1 MVDHEAINYAKKAG
15 LSDIT
20 FRTGK
25 MSNGLIQKM
34 DYMKSKHRSN
44 LLLQKWSH
52 DGYWCRQNDLLKV
65 HDPKTFTDTIERVH
79 VNDFTVEEF
88 IEKYE
93 RGHRPCI
100 IQGVTDTWPGLK
112 EWQLNRLNERFGK
125 SLFKIGESDSGRK
138 LKVTMKEYIEYLLF
152 NRDDSPLY
160 MFESNIED
168 HPEAKEMVNEYEPP
182 KFFRD
187 DLFVDL
193 LGEDKAPPHRWFLI
207 GPRRSGSEVHQD
219 PLGTS
224 AWNTSVCG
232 HKRWV
237 MMPPGEGITKDL
249 VRGSHLAR

>member
-1 MVDHEAINYAKKAG
+1 
-15 LSDIT
+15 
-20 FRTGK
+20 
-25 MSNGLIQKM
+25 MSNALIQKINF
-34 DYMKSKHRSN
+34 MKSKHRSN
-44 LLLQKWSH
+44 LLLRQWSQ

-65 HDPKTFTDTIERVH
+65 KDPKVFKDTIERIH
-79 VNDFTVEEF
+79 VDDITVDDF

-100 IQGVTDTWPGLK
+100 ITGVTDGWPGMTD
-112 EWQLNRLNERFGK
+112 WQMNRLVERFGEC
-125 SLFKIGESDSGRK
+125 LFKIGESDSGRK
-138 LKVTMKEYIEYLLF
+138 LKVTLKEYLEYALF

-160 MFESNIED
+160 LFESSIED
-168 HPEAKEMVNEYEPP
+168 HPQAKVMLDEYEVP
-182 KFFRD
+182 KFFRK

-193 LGEDKAPPHRWFLI
+193 LGEKKAPPHRWFLI

-237 MMPPGEGITKDL
+237 LFPPTEGITKDL
-249 VRGSHLAR
+249 VMGKHLARQGEDDEAI